1 MAHPIECKIRK
12 NLGISFQEDI
22 VDCDDNDAVK
32 QRIGLINGY
41 LKSVVKE
48 GWVDITEGKSL
59 FDDCIIEKSNSDHD
73 TVSGFVDY
81 CLQIKANNLFFIYMR
96 EVKGFVGFFV
106 LKFLQKFAGIEAKM
120 E

>member
-1 MAHPIECKIRK
+1 MMNSFKQEGVNGIAGNTTISFHGPAA
-12 NLGISFQEDI
+12 NVLVASGLLGYVSDGKQTTIGFQEDI

-59 FDDCIIEKSNSDHD
+59 FDDCIIEKSNS
-73 TVSGFVDY
+73 GFVDY
-81 CLQIKANNLFFIYMR
+81 CLQIKANNLFFL
-96 EVKGFVGFFV
+96 FT
-106 LKFLQKFAGIEAKM
+106 
-120 E
+120 

>member
-1 MAHPIECKIRK
+1 M
-12 NLGISFQEDI
+12 
-22 VDCDDNDAVK
+22 
-32 QRIGLINGY
+32 INGY

-59 FDDCIIEKSNSDHD
+59 FDDCIIEKSNS
-73 TVSGFVDY
+73 GFVDY

-96 EVKGFVGFFV
+96 EVKDFVGFFV
-106 LKFLQKFAGIEAKM
+106 LKSLQKFAGIEAKM